1 MGDRQT
7 DIVTYKKITPRTSNI
22 FVLVQR
28 QLGNISHV
36 SAANDRMNKERP
48 VVTYELKLL
57 KE

>member
-1 MGDRQT
+1 MIDRQT

-28 QLGNISHV
+28 QLGNISHI
-36 SAANDRMNKERP
+36 SAADRMNKERP